1 MTDNPRHGIPLPIYN
16 AEGPVSVDELL
27 YDNGFR
33 LSDRLLDPLWEALEK
48 TLTHWLHDDGTIT
61 LEPSW
66 ECNRFSAGYG
76 SSDPLSISVMLAVPR
91 NAGGYVARQY
101 NLRDVML
108 EAIDEGYIESEAYRR
123 EVADALEAL
132 AAEIRSK

>member
-1 MTDNPRHGIPLPIYN
+1 MKIARNGTSLPIYD
-16 AEGPVSVDELL
+16 AEGPVSVGELL

-33 LSDRLLDPLWEALEK
+33 HADRLLDPLWEALEK
-48 TLTHWLHDDGTIT
+48 TLTHWLHEDRTIT

-66 ECNRFSAGYG
+66 ESHRFCAGYG
-76 SSDPLSISVMLAVPR
+76 SSDPLSISVSLGVPR
-91 NAGGYVARQY
+91 RTGGYVVRQY

-108 EAIDEGYIESEAYRR
+108 EAIDDGYIESEAYRL
-123 EVADALEAL
+123 EIADALEAL